1 MEFSEYVSQ
10 LRSFN
15 PIFFFQSSPFSQSSF
30 QIDPNSN
37 EYLLAK
43 IGVDT
48 AENEPLEVW
57 GENIQCYS
65 LVSLADRPPTAAP
78 SHFRSAAEMHVSL
91 RRVISYSGSELQDRH
106 CGEVHWRA
114 QVRDHCALEAQLLP
128 PGPTRFAGGSD
139 AALNFRM
146 PT

>member
-1 MEFSEYVSQ
+1 MRQKELAEFNEEEKDM
-10 LRSFN
+10 L
-15 PIFFFQSSPFSQSSF
+15 QSAQSAPS
-30 QIDPNSN
+30 DR
-37 EYLLAK
+37 
-43 IGVDT
+43 
-48 AENEPLEVW
+48 
-57 GENIQCYS
+57 
-65 LVSLADRPPTAAP
+65 ADRPPTAAP